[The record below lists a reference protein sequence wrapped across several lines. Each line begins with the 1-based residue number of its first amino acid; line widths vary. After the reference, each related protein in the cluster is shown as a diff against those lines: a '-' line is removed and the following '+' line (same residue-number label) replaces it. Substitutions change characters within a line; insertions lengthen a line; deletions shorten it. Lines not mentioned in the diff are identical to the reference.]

1 MACTFISNGRPLDCK
16 DSVGGLKAVYFV
28 QFDEVTGVGFVK
40 GGADTV
46 TSITTSG
53 GTAYKY
59 ELKGNSNLEQT
70 INSSRENGTTFYEQ
84 VLNLTLPKISQ
95 TTSVAIKLL
104 TAANPQVIVEDYNKN
119 LYLIG
124 FKNGTDVTGGTIVTG
139 SAMGDMSVYTL
150 TLTGMEQDPA
160 LLVSP
165 TTQTE
170 TEWTFSGGDTLTID
184 LN

>member
-1 MACTFISNGRPLDCK
+1 MACTFITNGRPLDCK

-28 QFDEVTGVGFVK
+28 QFDETSDVGFVK
-40 GGADTV
+40 GGSDTC
-46 TSITTSG
+46 TAITTA

-104 TAANPQVIVEDYNKN
+104 SASNPQVIVEDYNN
-119 LYLIG
+119 DLYLIG
-124 FKNGTDVTGGTIVTG
+124 KENGTDVTGGTIVTG
-139 SAMGDMSVYTL
+139 SAMGDMSGYTL
-150 TLTGMEQDPA
+150 TLTGMEQAPA
-160 LLVSP
+160 YLVSP
-165 TTQTE
+165 TTQTA
-170 TEWTFSGGDTLTID
+170 TQWTFSSGNILTID
-184 LN
+184 PN

>member
-1 MACTFISNGRPLDCK
+1 MACTFIENGRPLDCK

-28 QFDEVTGVGFVK
+28 QFDEATNVGFST
-40 GGADTV
+40 GSLQTV

-53 GTAYKY
+53 TAYKF

-104 TAANPQVIVEDYNKN
+104 SASNPQVIVEDYNNN
-119 LYLIG
+119 LYLMG
-124 FKNGTDVTGGTIVTG
+124 LKNGTDVTGGTIVTG
-139 SAMGDMSVYTL
+139 SAMGDMSGYTL
-150 TLTGMEQDPA
+150 TLTGMEQIPA
-160 LLVSP
+160 PYVGVATKTNTL
-165 TTQTE
+165 
-170 TEWTFSGGDTLTID
+170 WTFDNGETLTID